1 MSGHVIGIDL
11 GTTHSEVSYVD
22 GDGRPVVISIDGS
35 PLVPSVVS
43 LGSDGGW
50 LVGQAAV
57 NNELNA
63 PTDTVRWIK
72 RRMGQDSLIAVGG
85 KPCTPAQISSL
96 ILRHLRLAAETHLG
110 GPVTQAVI
118 TVPAFFGERAREDTR
133 EAARQA
139 GLEVLRLINEP
150 TAAASAYAMGNRRE
164 ETWLVYDLGGGTFD
178 VSVVACSEAVMEVR
192 ASHGDVN
199 LGGHDFDR
207 ELAGRAADDFR
218 IRHGID
224 LQQDPRQWARV
235 LRAAERAKIRLSTHA
250 EAVVH
255 EEYIADG
262 AQGTRLHLEFAVRR
276 TVYEAMI
283 MGAIERTLVSVRT
296 ALERAGIA
304 AEQLSRVL
312 LVGGVTRTPLV
323 QAMLAAELGVQ
334 PQAWI
339 NPDTVVAQGAAIE
352 AAALAGRRLGAVMVD
367 VTPHSLGVA
376 AVSYDGTLHV
386 VPLIHR
392 NTPLPAQASQ
402 VFYRQSQ
409 DQDRID
415 IEVFQ
420 GESEDLNLCHSIGL
434 FTLDKLTHSES
445 KEVLCRFDLDRSGI
459 LTINVTDVGSA
470 RNLVRRIDQ
479 VQEVRSADLSDLTA
493 VRLSAPLSV
502 SADVTPDDYGSQRP
516 DDGDDASAKNID
528 ATADLRP
535 GDRQPDAPDLESL
548 RERAGAIL
556 ARTSVDPLDAAE
568 LRDRLKSVENDA
580 SPAARQ
586 TLADLVYFLE

>member
-1 MSGHVIGIDL
+1 MTPGHVIGIDL
-11 GTTHSEVSYVD
+11 GTTHSEVSYLD
-22 GDGRPVVISIDGS
+22 DEGRPVVIAIDGS
-35 PLVPSVVS
+35 ALVPSVVS
-43 LGSDGGW
+43 LGADGGW

-72 RRMGQDSLIAVGG
+72 RRMGQDSLIAIGG
-85 KPCTPAQISSL
+85 KPCTPAQISGL

-133 EAARQA
+133 EAARVA

-178 VSVVACSEAVMEVR
+178 VSVLACSEAVMEVR

-207 ELAGRAADDFR
+207 ELAGRAADDFNQ
-218 IRHGID
+218 RHGID
-224 LQQDPRQWARV
+224 VRQDPRQWARV

-262 AQGTRLHLEFAVRR
+262 AHGARLHLEFPVLRS
-276 TVYEAMI
+276 TYETMI
-283 MGAIERTLVSVRT
+283 SGAIDRTLVSVRT
-296 ALERAGIA
+296 ALDRAGITPD
-304 AEQLSRVL
+304 QLSRVL

-323 QAMLAAELGVQ
+323 QAALAKELGVQ

-352 AAALAGRRLGAVMVD
+352 AAALAGRRLGAIMVD

-376 AVSYDGTLHV
+376 AMSHDGTMHV

-392 NTPLPAQASQ
+392 NTPLPAQASDM
-402 VFYRQSQ
+402 FYRQDE

-420 GESEDLNLCHSIGL
+420 GESSDPHACHRIGL
-434 FTLDKLTHSES
+434 FSLDKLTRSTS
-445 KEVLCRFDLDRSGI
+445 REVLCRFDLDRSGI
-459 LTINVTDVGSA
+459 LTLNVTDVGSA
-470 RNLVRRIDQ
+470 RSLVRRIDHA
-479 VQEVRSADLSDLTA
+479 QEVRSADLSNLAA
-493 VRLSAPLSV
+493 VRLASPQSV
-502 SADVTPDDYGSQRP
+502 AADQADDSYADQRP
-516 DDGDDASAKNID
+516 DEDDETD
-528 ATADLRP
+528 ATPHVAAPVAFTSADQLDELR
-535 GDRQPDAPDLESL
+535 L
-548 RERAGAIL
+548 RAQALL
-556 ARTSVDPLDAAE
+556 ARTTVDPLDAADV
-568 LRDRLKSVENDA
+568 RDRLEAAEADPSDA
-580 SPAARQ
+580 TRRA
-586 TLADLVYFLE
+586 LADLIYFLE